1 MSGLLKSPLPRGEGW
16 VRVFAP
22 GTHPSL
28 VKDLPRLTLLTLA
41 AAIVLAPYAFMLSAS
56 VKPGGEIFQA
66 SLNLWPQRFYGW
78 ENYKKAL
85 TAVPLLRFLLNGAIV
100 CAALLVLQL
109 LFAVPCAYALAKL
122 RWPGRNIVFA
132 IVLLGL
138 LIPAH
143 VPALPLYVALAKLGL
158 LDTYAALAAPFAVS
172 VFAIFMFRQA
182 FKSLPDELIQ
192 AARLD
197 GIAELGIVWRVIL
210 PNAWPTATAF
220 ATFSI
225 VAHWNDLFW
234 PLIVI
239 QTQSMATPALG
250 VLFFRAE
257 EGGNDIGA
265 LMAASVITTA
275 PMVAAFL
282 LAQRRFIQGVAT
294 AGLKG

>member
-1 MSGLLKSPLPRGEGW
+1 MTARPLL
-16 VRVFAP
+16 A
-22 GTHPSL
+22 
-28 VKDLPRLTLLTLA
+28 DLPRLLLLTVA
-41 AAIVLAPYAFMLSAS
+41 ALIVLSPYVFMLSAS
-56 VKPGGEIFQA
+56 VKPGGEIFQS
-66 SLNLWPQRFYGW
+66 SLALWPRRFYGW
-78 ENYKKAL
+78 ENYRRAL
-85 TAVPLLRFLLNGAIV
+85 TAVPLLRFLLNGALV
-100 CAALLVLQL
+100 CAMLLALQL

-122 RWPGRNIVFA
+122 RWRGRDTVFA
-132 IVLLGL
+132 LVLLGL

-143 VPALPLYVALAKLGL
+143 VPALPLYVAFARLGL
-158 LDTYAALAAPFAVS
+158 LDSYAALTAPFAVS

-182 FKSLPDELIQ
+182 FKSMPDELMH

-197 GIAELGIVWRVIL
+197 GMSELGIVWRVIL

-234 PLIVI
+234 PLIVV
-239 QTQSMATPALG
+239 QTQTMATPALG

-257 EGGNDIGA
+257 EGGNDTGA
-265 LMAASVITTA
+265 LMAACVITTA

>member
-1 MSGLLKSPLPRGEGW
+1 MRRSW
-16 VRVFAP
+16 AA
-22 GTHPSL
+22 
-28 VKDLPRLTLLTLA
+28 DAPRLLLLGTA
-41 AAIVLAPYAFMLSAS
+41 ALLVLAPYIFMVSAS
-56 VKPGGEIFQA
+56 MKPGGEIFQA
-66 SLNLWPQRFYGW
+66 SLNLWPHRFYAF
-78 ENYKKAL
+78 ENYRKAL

-100 CAALLVLQL
+100 CGIVLALQL

-122 RWPGRNIVFA
+122 RWPGREPVFA
-132 IVLLGL
+132 LVLLGL

-143 VPALPLYVALAKLGL
+143 VPALPLYIAFAKLGL

-182 FKSLPDELIQ
+182 FKALPDELIQ

-197 GIAELGIVWRVIL
+197 GLGEFAIVWRVIL

-220 ATFSI
+220 ATFSV

-239 QTQSMATPALG
+239 QTERMATPALG
-250 VLFFRAE
+250 VMFFRAE

-265 LMAASVITTA
+265 LMAASVITTL

>member
-1 MSGLLKSPLPRGEGW
+1 MTRSWS
-16 VRVFAP
+16 A
-22 GTHPSL
+22 
-28 VKDLPRLTLLTLA
+28 DLPRLALLSVA

-66 SLNLWPQRFYGW
+66 SLDLWPHRFYGW
-78 ENYKKAL
+78 ENYRKAL
-85 TAVPLLRFLLNGAIV
+85 TAVPLLRFLLNGALV
-100 CAALLVLQL
+100 CGVILVLQL
-109 LFAVPCAYALAKL
+109 VFAVPAAYALAKL
-122 RWPGRNIVFA
+122 RWPGRGTVFA
-132 IVLLGL
+132 LVLLGL
-138 LIPAH
+138 LIPSH
-143 VPALPLYVALAKLGL
+143 VPALPLYLALAKLGL
-158 LDTYAALAAPFAVS
+158 LDSYAGLAAPFAVS

-182 FKSLPDELIQ
+182 FKALPDELIQ

-197 GIAELGIVWRVIL
+197 GMGELSIVWRVIL

-220 ATFSI
+220 ATFSV

-239 QTQSMATPALG
+239 QTESMATPALG

-257 EGGNDIGA
+257 EGGNDVGA

-275 PMVAAFL
+275 PMVCAFL

>member
-1 MSGLLKSPLPRGEGW
+1 MKGLAS
-16 VRVFAP
+16 
-22 GTHPSL
+22 
-28 VKDLPRLTLLTLA
+28 DLPRLGLLSLGA
-41 AAIVLAPYAFMLSAS
+41 AVILAPYVFMLSAS

-66 SLNLWPQRFYGW
+66 TLELWPRRFYGV
-78 ENYKKAL
+78 ENYSKAL
-85 TAVPLLRFLLNGAIV
+85 GAVPLLRFLLNGAAV
-100 CAALLVLQL
+100 CAIILALQL

-122 RWPGRNIVFA
+122 EWPGRGTVFA
-132 IVLLGL
+132 LVLLGL

-158 LDTYAALAAPFAVS
+158 LDGYTALAAPFAVS
-172 VFAIFMFRQA
+172 VFAVFMFRQA
-182 FKSLPDELIQ
+182 FKALPDELIQ

-197 GIAELGIVWRVIL
+197 GMGEGAIVWRVIL

-220 ATFSI
+220 ATFSV

-239 QTQSMATPALG
+239 QTERMATPALG

-257 EGGNDIGA
+257 EGGNDVGA
-265 LMAASVITTA
+265 LMAASVITTL

>member
-1 MSGLLKSPLPRGEGW
+1 MAKR
-16 VRVFAP
+16 RVPA
-22 GTHPSL
+22 
-28 VKDLPRLTLLTLA
+28 DLPRLGVLGIAALL
-41 AAIVLAPYAFMLSAS
+41 VLSPYLFMLSAS

-66 SLNLWPQRFYGW
+66 SLNLWPQHFYAL
-78 ENYKKAL
+78 ENYHKAL
-85 TAVPLLRFLLNGAIV
+85 TAVPLMRFLLNGALV
-100 CAALLVLQL
+100 CAVILGFQL

-122 RWPGRNIVFA
+122 RWPGRDAVFA
-132 IVLLGL
+132 LVLLGL

-143 VPALPLYVALAKLGL
+143 VPALPLYVAFAKLGL
-158 LDTYAALAAPFAVS
+158 LDSYTALIAPFAIS
-172 VFAIFMFRQA
+172 VFAVFMFRQA
-182 FKSLPDELIQ
+182 FKSMPDELIH

-197 GIAELGIVWRVIL
+197 GIGEFGIVWRVIL

-220 ATFSI
+220 ATFSV

-239 QTQSMATPALG
+239 QTERMATPALG
-250 VLFFRAE
+250 VMFFRAE

-265 LMAASVITTA
+265 LMAASVITTL

>member
-1 MSGLLKSPLPRGEGW
+1 MNR
-16 VRVFAP
+16 
-22 GTHPSL
+22 SL
-28 VKDLPRLTLLTLA
+28 AADLPRLLLLSLA
-41 AAIVLAPYAFMLSAS
+41 ALIVLAPYLFMLSAS
-56 VKPGGEIFQA
+56 VKPGGEIFQS
-66 SLNLWPQRFYGW
+66 SLQLWPQRFYGW
-78 ENYKKAL
+78 ENYRKAL
-85 TAVPLLRFLLNGAIV
+85 TAVPLLRFLLNGTLV
-100 CAALLVLQL
+100 CVVVLVLQL

-122 RWPGRNIVFA
+122 RWRGRDLVFA
-132 IVLLGL
+132 LVMLGL

-143 VPALPLYVALAKLGL
+143 VPALPLYVAFAKLGL
-158 LDTYAALAAPFAVS
+158 LDSYAALTAPFAVS
-172 VFAIFMFRQA
+172 VFAIFLFRQA
-182 FKSLPDELIQ
+182 FKSMPDELIQ

-197 GIAELGIVWRVIL
+197 GMSELGIVWRVIL

-234 PLIVI
+234 PLIVV
-239 QTQSMATPALG
+239 QTQTMATPALG

-257 EGGNDIGA
+257 EGGNDTGA
-265 LMAASVITTA
+265 LMAACVITTA

>member
-1 MSGLLKSPLPRGEGW
+1 MRRSW
-16 VRVFAP
+16 AAD
-22 GTHPSL
+22 T
-28 VKDLPRLTLLTLA
+28 PRLLLLGVAALLA
-41 AAIVLAPYAFMLSAS
+41 LAPYIFMVSAS
-56 VKPGGEIFQA
+56 MKPGGEIFQA
-66 SLNLWPQRFYGW
+66 SLNLWPHRFYAF
-78 ENYKKAL
+78 ENYRKAL

-100 CAALLVLQL
+100 CAVVLALQL

-122 RWPGRNIVFA
+122 RWPGRESVFA
-132 IVLLGL
+132 LVLLGL

-143 VPALPLYVALAKLGL
+143 VPALPLYVAFARLGL
-158 LDTYAALAAPFAVS
+158 LDTYAALTAPFAVS

-182 FKSLPDELIQ
+182 FKALPDELIQ

-197 GIAELGIVWRVIL
+197 GMGELAIVWRVIL

-220 ATFSI
+220 ATFSV

-239 QTQSMATPALG
+239 QTERMATPALG
-250 VLFFRAE
+250 VMFFRAE

-265 LMAASVITTA
+265 LMAASVITTL

>member
-1 MSGLLKSPLPRGEGW
+1 MTRSWL
-16 VRVFAP
+16 AD
-22 GTHPSL
+22 T
-28 VKDLPRLTLLTLA
+28 PRLVLLSVA
-41 AAIVLAPYAFMLSAS
+41 ALVVLAPYLFMVSAS
-56 VKPGGEIFQA
+56 MKPGGEIFQA
-66 SLNLWPQRFYGW
+66 SLDLWPHRFYGW
-78 ENYKKAL
+78 ENYRKAL

-100 CAALLVLQL
+100 CAVLLVLQL
-109 LFAVPCAYALAKL
+109 LFAIPCAYALAKL
-122 RWPGRNIVFA
+122 RWPGRDVVFA
-132 IVLLGL
+132 LVLLGL

-143 VPALPLYVALAKLGL
+143 VPALPLYLALAKVGL

-182 FKSLPDELIQ
+182 FKALPDELIE

-197 GIAELGIVWRVIL
+197 GMGEFAIVWRVIL

-220 ATFSI
+220 ATFSV

-239 QTQSMATPALG
+239 QTERMATPALG
-250 VLFFRAE
+250 VMFFRAE

-265 LMAASVITTA
+265 LMAASVITTL
-275 PMVAAFL
+275 PIVGAFL

>member
-1 MSGLLKSPLPRGEGW
+1 LRPTAG
-16 VRVFAP
+16 VRD
-22 GTHPSL
+22 L
-28 VKDLPRLTLLTLA
+28 VADLPRLLLLSILA
-41 AAIVLAPYAFMLSAS
+41 LIVLAPYLFMISAS

-66 SLNLWPQRFYGW
+66 SLNLWPQHFYGW
-78 ENYKKAL
+78 ENYIKAL
-85 TAVPLLRFLLNGAIV
+85 TEVPLLRFLLNGLIV
-100 CAALLVLQL
+100 CSVLLLLQL
-109 LFAVPCAYALAKL
+109 LFAVPTAYALAKL
-122 RWPGRNIVFA
+122 EWPGRGVLFA

-158 LDTYAALAAPFAVS
+158 LDSYTGLAAPFACS

-182 FKSLPDELIQ
+182 FKALPDELIQ

-197 GIAELGIVWRVIL
+197 GMGELSIVWRVIL

-220 ATFSI
+220 ATFSV

-234 PLIVI
+234 PLIVV
-239 QTQSMATPALG
+239 QTETMATPALG
-250 VLFFRAE
+250 VLFFRAD

>member
-1 MSGLLKSPLPRGEGW
+1 MGRSWS
-16 VRVFAP
+16 A
-22 GTHPSL
+22 
-28 VKDLPRLTLLTLA
+28 DAPRLVVLSVLALL
-41 AAIVLAPYAFMLSAS
+41 VLAPYIFMVSAS
-56 VKPGGEIFQA
+56 LKPGGEIFQA
-66 SLNLWPQRFYGW
+66 SLNLWPQHFYGV
-78 ENYKKAL
+78 ENYRKAL
-85 TAVPLLRFLLNGAIV
+85 TAVPLLRFLLNGAVV
-100 CAALLVLQL
+100 CVILVVLQL

-122 RWPGRNIVFA
+122 EWPGRRLVFGV
-132 IVLLGL
+132 VLLGL

-143 VPALPLYVALAKLGL
+143 VPALPLYVGLAKLGL
-158 LDTYAALAAPFAVS
+158 LDTYTALAAPFACS

-182 FKSLPDELIQ
+182 FKALPDELIQ

-197 GIAELGIVWRVIL
+197 GMGEFSIVWRVIL

-220 ATFSI
+220 ATFSV

-239 QTQSMATPALG
+239 QTESMATPALG

-265 LMAASVITTA
+265 LMAASVITTG
-275 PMVAAFL
+275 PMVVGFL

>member
-1 MSGLLKSPLPRGEGW
+1 MNR
-16 VRVFAP
+16 
-22 GTHPSL
+22 SL
-28 VKDLPRLTLLTLA
+28 AADAPRLALLSVLA
-41 AAIVLAPYAFMLSAS
+41 LLVLAPYLFMFSAS
-56 VKPGGEIFQA
+56 LKPGGEIFQA
-66 SLNLWPQRFYGW
+66 SLNLIPHRLYAI
-78 ENYKKAL
+78 ENYTKAL
-85 TAVPLLRFLLNGAIV
+85 TAVPLLRFLVNGAAV
-100 CAALLVLQL
+100 CAVILVLQL
-109 LFAVPCAYALAKL
+109 AFAVPCAYALAKL
-122 RWPGRNIVFA
+122 RWPGRSLVFA
-132 IVLLGL
+132 MVLLGL

-143 VPALPLYVALAKLGL
+143 VPALPLYVALAQLGL

-182 FKSLPDELIQ
+182 FRALPDELIE
-192 AARLD
+192 AARMD
-197 GIAELGIVWRVIL
+197 GMSEAGIVWRVIL

-239 QTQSMATPALG
+239 QTERMATPALG

-265 LMAASVITTA
+265 LMAASVLTTL
-275 PMVAAFL
+275 PMIAAFL

>member
-1 MSGLLKSPLPRGEGW
+1 MR
-16 VRVFAP
+16 
-22 GTHPSL
+22 L
-28 VKDLPRLTLLTLA
+28 VVLTGA
-41 AAIVLAPYAFMLSAS
+41 ALVVLAPYLFMVSAS
-56 VKPGGEIFQA
+56 LKPGSEIFQA
-66 SLNLWPQRFYGW
+66 SLQLWPSHLYAY
-78 ENYKKAL
+78 ENYRKAL
-85 TAVPLLRFLLNGAIV
+85 TAVPLLRFLLNGVLV
-100 CAALLVLQL
+100 CGIL
-109 LFAVPCAYALAKL
+109 LFVQLMLAVPLAYALAKL
-122 RWPGRNIVFA
+122 RWRGQGVVFA
-132 IVLLGL
+132 LVLLGL

-158 LDTYAALAAPFAVS
+158 LDTYVALTAPFAIS
-172 VFAIFMFRQA
+172 VFAVFMFRQA
-182 FKSLPDELIQ
+182 FKALPDELIH

-197 GIAELGIVWRVIL
+197 GMSELGIVWRVIL

-239 QTQSMATPALG
+239 QTETMATPALG

-257 EGGNDIGA
+257 EAGNDTGA
-265 LMAASVITTA
+265 LMAASVLVTL

>member
-1 MSGLLKSPLPRGEGW
+1 MTRSWL
-16 VRVFAP
+16 AD
-22 GTHPSL
+22 T
-28 VKDLPRLTLLTLA
+28 PRLLLLGLA
-41 AAIVLAPYAFMLSAS
+41 GLVVLTPYLFMLSAS

-66 SLNLWPQRFYGW
+66 SLNLWPQRFYGI
-78 ENYKKAL
+78 ENYRKAL
-85 TAVPLLRFLLNGAIV
+85 TAVPLLRFLLNGAVV
-100 CAALLVLQL
+100 CGIILLLQL

-122 RWPGRNIVFA
+122 RWPGRDAVFA
-132 IVLLGL
+132 LVMLGL

-143 VPALPLYVALAKLGL
+143 VPALPLYLAFAKLGL
-158 LDTYAALAAPFAVS
+158 LDSYTALTAPFAIS

-182 FKSLPDELIQ
+182 FKALPDELIQ
-192 AARLD
+192 AARMD
-197 GIAELGIVWRVIL
+197 GMTELAIVWRVIL
-210 PNAWPTATAF
+210 PNALPTATAF

-239 QTQSMATPALG
+239 DTERMATPALG

-257 EGGNDIGA
+257 EAGNDTGA
-265 LMAASVITTA
+265 LMAASVITTL

-282 LAQRRFIQGVAT
+282 LAQRRFVQGVAT

>member
-1 MSGLLKSPLPRGEGW
+1 MTRSW
-16 VRVFAP
+16 IA
-22 GTHPSL
+22 
-28 VKDLPRLTLLTLA
+28 DAPRLVLLSA
-41 AAIVLAPYAFMLSAS
+41 AALLVLAPYLFMLSAS
-56 VKPGGEIFQA
+56 MKPGGEIFQA
-66 SLNLWPQRFYGW
+66 SLDLWPHRFYGW
-78 ENYKKAL
+78 ENYRKAL

-100 CAALLVLQL
+100 CAVLLVLQL
-109 LFAVPCAYALAKL
+109 MFAIPCAYALAKL
-122 RWPGRNIVFA
+122 RWPGRDVVFA
-132 IVLLGL
+132 LVLLGL

-143 VPALPLYVALAKLGL
+143 VPALPLYLALAKVGL

-182 FKSLPDELIQ
+182 FKALPEELIE

-197 GIAELGIVWRVIL
+197 GMGEFAIVWRVIL

-220 ATFSI
+220 ATFSV

-239 QTQSMATPALG
+239 QTERMATPALG
-250 VLFFRAE
+250 VMFFRAE

-265 LMAASVITTA
+265 LMAASVITTL
-275 PMVAAFL
+275 PIVCAFL
-282 LAQRRFIQGVAT
+282 LAQRHFIQGVAT

>member
-1 MSGLLKSPLPRGEGW
+1 MRRSW
-16 VRVFAP
+16 AAD
-22 GTHPSL
+22 T
-28 VKDLPRLTLLTLA
+28 PRLLLLGVA
-41 AAIVLAPYAFMLSAS
+41 ALLVLAPYIFMVSAS
-56 VKPGGEIFQA
+56 MKPGGEIFQA
-66 SLNLWPQRFYGW
+66 SLNLWPHRFYAF
-78 ENYKKAL
+78 ENYRKAL

-100 CAALLVLQL
+100 CAVVLALQL

-122 RWPGRNIVFA
+122 RWPGRESVFA
-132 IVLLGL
+132 LVLLGL

-143 VPALPLYVALAKLGL
+143 VPALPLYVAFARLGL
-158 LDTYAALAAPFAVS
+158 LDTYAALTAPFAVS

-182 FKSLPDELIQ
+182 FKALPDELIQ

-197 GIAELGIVWRVIL
+197 GMGELAIVWRVIL

-220 ATFSI
+220 ATFSV

-239 QTQSMATPALG
+239 QTERMATPALG
-250 VLFFRAE
+250 VMFFRAE

-265 LMAASVITTA
+265 LMAASVITTL

>member
-1 MSGLLKSPLPRGEGW
+1 MR
-16 VRVFAP
+16 
-22 GTHPSL
+22 SL
-28 VKDLPRLTLLTLA
+28 GADLPRLMALSVA
-41 AAIVLAPYAFMLSAS
+41 ALVVLAPYVFMLSAS
-56 VKPGGEIFQA
+56 VKPGSEIFQS
-66 SLNLWPQRFYGW
+66 SLQLWPQRFYGW

-85 TAVPLLRFLLNGAIV
+85 TAVPLLRFLVNGAVV
-100 CAALLVLQL
+100 CAVILFFQL

-122 RWPGRNIVFA
+122 RWRGREAVFA
-132 IVLLGL
+132 LILLGL

-143 VPALPLYVALAKLGL
+143 VPALPLYIGLAKLGL
-158 LDTYAALAAPFAVS
+158 LDSYTALAAPFAIS

-182 FKSLPDELIQ
+182 FKAMPDELIH

-197 GIAELGIVWRVIL
+197 GMNELSIVWRVIL

-257 EGGNDIGA
+257 EAGNDTGA
-265 LMAASVITTA
+265 LMAASVLVTA
-275 PMVAAFL
+275 PMVIAFL

>member
-1 MSGLLKSPLPRGEGW
+1 MTPRSLL
-16 VRVFAP
+16 A
-22 GTHPSL
+22 
-28 VKDLPRLTLLTLA
+28 DLPRLALLTLA
-41 AAIVLAPYAFMLSAS
+41 ALLVLAPYIFMLSAS
-56 VKPGGEIFQA
+56 LKPGGEIFSS
-66 SLNLWPQRFYGW
+66 SLQFLPRRFHGW
-78 ENYKKAL
+78 ENYRKAL
-85 TAVPLLRFLLNGAIV
+85 TAVPLLRFLLNGAVV
-100 CAALLVLQL
+100 CACCLVLQL
-109 LFAVPCAYALAKL
+109 GFAVPCAYALAKL
-122 RWPGRNIVFA
+122 RWRGQGAVFA
-132 IVLLGL
+132 LVLLGL

-158 LDTYAALAAPFAVS
+158 LDSYTALVAPFAVS

-182 FKSLPDELIQ
+182 FKALPDELIQ

-197 GIAELGIVWRVIL
+197 GMSELGIVWRVIL

-234 PLIVI
+234 PLIAI
-239 QTQSMATPALG
+239 QTERMATPALG

-257 EGGNDIGA
+257 EGGNDVGA
-265 LMAASVITTA
+265 LMAASMITTA
-275 PMVAAFL
+275 PMVLLFL

>member
-1 MSGLLKSPLPRGEGW
+1 MMAR
-16 VRVFAP
+16 
-22 GTHPSL
+22 SL
-28 VKDLPRLTLLTLA
+28 WADLPRLLLLTVA
-41 AAIVLAPYAFMLSAS
+41 ALVVLSPYAFMLSAS
-56 VKPGGEIFQA
+56 VKPGGEIFQ
-66 SLNLWPQRFYGW
+66 SSFQLWPQRFYGW
-78 ENYKKAL
+78 ENYRKAL
-85 TAVPLLRFLLNGAIV
+85 TAVPLLRFLLNGALV
-100 CAALLVLQL
+100 CAVILVLQL

-122 RWPGRNIVFA
+122 RWRGREWVFGL
-132 IVLLGL
+132 VLLGL

-158 LDTYAALAAPFAVS
+158 LDGYAALAAPFAVS

-182 FKSLPDELIQ
+182 FKSMPDELIQ

-197 GIAELGIVWRVIL
+197 GMAELGIVWRVIL

-257 EGGNDIGA
+257 EGGNDTGA
-265 LMAASVITTA
+265 LMAACVIATA

>member
-1 MSGLLKSPLPRGEGW
+1 MTRTL
-16 VRVFAP
+16 AQ
-22 GTHPSL
+22 
-28 VKDLPRLTLLTLA
+28 DLPRLLVLSLA
-41 AAIVLAPYAFMLSAS
+41 ALVVLAPYLFMLSAS
-56 VKPGGEIFQA
+56 VKPGSEIFQS
-66 SLNLWPQRFYGW
+66 SLQLWPERFYGW
-78 ENYKKAL
+78 ENYRKAL
-85 TAVPLLRFLLNGAIV
+85 TAVPLLRFLLNGAVV
-100 CAALLVLQL
+100 CAVILLFQL

-122 RWPGRNIVFA
+122 RWPGRDAVFA
-132 IVLLGL
+132 LVLLGL

-143 VPALPLYVALAKLGL
+143 VPALPLYVAFAKLGL
-158 LDTYAALAAPFAVS
+158 LDTYTALSAPFAIS

-182 FKSLPDELIQ
+182 FKSMPDELIH

-197 GIAELGIVWRVIL
+197 GMGELGIVWRVIL

-220 ATFSI
+220 ATFSV

-234 PLIVI
+234 PLIAI
-239 QTQSMATPALG
+239 QTEQMATPALG

-257 EGGNDIGA
+257 EAGNDTGA
-265 LMAASVITTA
+265 LMAASVLTTS